1 MTYSATMASL
11 TFLPRRPSLR
21 RQRRGVTLV
30 EIAIVLAIVGIL
42 AALGNAYLTPMLPSW
57 RTRQAAKEFAS
68 RIDYARSL
76 AVAER
81 ISYRVRID
89 AWDTDLDDPKTYI
102 GAYSI
107 AAENPAGS
115 VADWDVLPRESGG
128 VDDNQVEGKIDF
140 SQGSDSPLP
149 GVGIA
154 PIEEPVLTDN
164 AIVFSPRGLLENG
177 AADFNDAGTI
187 DVVFVNKRS
196 RADGADDEW
205 TVCITRAGMVRVSS
219 GRNPGCADSNGLVV
233 TSTVETTDGGGFS
246 GDGSSGFGSS
256 PTMP

>member
-1 MTYSATMASL
+1 MTYSATMPKL
-11 TFLPRRPSLR
+11 TLLPRRLSVR

-30 EIAIVLAIVGIL
+30 EIAIVVAIVGIL
-42 AALGNAYLTPMLPSW
+42 AAIGNAYLTPMLPSW
-57 RTRQAAKEFAS
+57 RARKAAKEFAS
-68 RIDYARSL
+68 KIDYARSL

-81 ISYRVRID
+81 NPYRVRID
-89 AWDTDLDDPKTYI
+89 AWDTDLDDPKSYV

-107 AAENPAGS
+107 AAANPAGS
-115 VADWDVLPRESGG
+115 VADWDVLPREAGG
-128 VDDNQVEGKIDF
+128 VDDQQGEGKIDF
-140 SQGSDSPLP
+140 SEGTADPLP

-154 PIEEPVLTDN
+154 PIDDPPLGDN
-164 AIVFSPRGLLENG
+164 AIVFNSRGLLENSAG
-177 AADFNDAGTI
+177 DFNDAGTI
-187 DVVFVNKRS
+187 DVVFVNKRA
-196 RADGADDEW
+196 RAEGADDEW

-233 TSTVETTDGGGFS
+233 TSTVQSTDGGGYS